1 MAKPMTLARFA
12 CGASIADMV
21 LSLKIKPFV
30 SFLVAYQ
37 SCNIL
42 VSQAMRSDFTC
53 AHIQGGAERTDVFEK
68 FTK

>member
-1 MAKPMTLARFA
+1 MAMPMTLACFA
-12 CGASIADMV
+12 CGASIADMA
-21 LSLKIKPFV
+21 LLLQIKPFV

-53 AHIQGGAERTDVFEK
+53 ACIYCTLLKLAHVEK
-68 FTK
+68 IN

>member
-53 AHIQGGAERTDVFEK
+53 AHIYCTLLKPAHVEK
-68 FTK
+68 IN